1 MRRKR
6 EIKKEK
12 EEEEEE
18 EEIHLFFRLDDKCAW
33 LNVTLVVQRKATL
46 QKLCRKKQGSGR

>member
-6 EIKKEK
+6 EIKKEN

-33 LNVTLVVQRKATL
+33 LNVKLVVQRKATL